1 MFSTIIVKQSRLDF
15 WLVPLLMKPV
25 AAAAVDGEDDDDDV
39 EEADGDVRCLMLAAI
54 PFRFASST
62 G

>member
-1 MFSTIIVKQSRLDF
+1 
-15 WLVPLLMKPV
+15 VPLLMKPV
-25 AAAAVDGEDDDDDV
+25 AAAAVAVDGEDDDDDV

>member
-1 MFSTIIVKQSRLDF
+1 M
-15 WLVPLLMKPV
+15 PLLMKPV
-25 AAAAVDGEDDDDDV
+25 AAAAAVAVDGEDDDDDV

>member
-1 MFSTIIVKQSRLDF
+1 M
-15 WLVPLLMKPV
+15 PLLMKPV
-25 AAAAVDGEDDDDDV
+25 AAAAVAVDGEDDDDDV
-39 EEADGDVRCLMLAAI
+39 EEADGDVSCLMLAAI

>member
-1 MFSTIIVKQSRLDF
+1 M
-15 WLVPLLMKPV
+15 PLLMKPV
-25 AAAAVDGEDDDDDV
+25 AAAAVAVDGEDDDDDV